1 MRGSLGAVVLAV
13 TALTL
18 GSGCTSSAP
27 PTAPVS
33 ANFPYKPETPV
44 PGPPISAAYSVTTDR
59 LRIEI
64 DTGGRRLERAQIVKT
79 DGVLLDAQT
88 IEFTQAASGGG
99 YGSPIGIGIGI
110 GSFGHMGSGVG
121 TGVGVSTTGVGGG
134 GGGGALRR
142 SGTPSSCAQPAGLR
156 FRRAGDSAGALPRP
170 RRQTPPVSRS

>member
-1 MRGSLGAVVLAV
+1 MRTSRAAVALALSV
-13 TALTL
+13 MTL
-18 GSGCTSSAP
+18 GVSCSSSSAP
-27 PTAPVS
+27 VAAVP

-121 TGVGVSTTGVGGG
+121 TGVGVSTTGVVGGG
-134 GGGGALRR
+134 GGSGGTSGNTIASFALD
-142 SGTPSSCAQPAGLR
+142 QAGQRPWRLR
-156 FRRAGDSAGALPRP
+156 VKLEGVEPFDIVVGIA
-170 RRQTPPVSRS
+170 

>member
-79 DGVLLDAQT
+79 DGALLDAQT
-88 IEFTQAASGGG
+88 IEFTQASSGGG
-99 YGSPIGIGIGI
+99 YGSPIGIGV
-110 GSFGHMGSGVG
+110 GSFGSMGSSVG
-121 TGVGVSTTGVGGG
+121 TGVGVSTSGVVGGSGGG
-134 GGGGALRR
+134 GGGGT
-142 SGTPSSCAQPAGLR
+142 SGNTI
-156 FRRAGDSAGALPRP
+156 
-170 RRQTPPVSRS
+170 